1 MGAQIGQ
8 EGVDHLKG
16 GHIDYDIRDSSFK
29 SQEMGKVLPV
39 GGGRVG
45 SNPGGGTEKSILPS
59 TWSSLGKKGHDFIPT
74 LLG

>member
-1 MGAQIGQ
+1 MGAQIGL

-16 GHIDYDIRDSSFK
+16 GHIEYDIRASNFR
-29 SQEMGKVLPV
+29 SQELRKVLPV

-59 TWSSLGKKGHDFIPT
+59 TWSNLMKEKS
-74 LLG
+74 